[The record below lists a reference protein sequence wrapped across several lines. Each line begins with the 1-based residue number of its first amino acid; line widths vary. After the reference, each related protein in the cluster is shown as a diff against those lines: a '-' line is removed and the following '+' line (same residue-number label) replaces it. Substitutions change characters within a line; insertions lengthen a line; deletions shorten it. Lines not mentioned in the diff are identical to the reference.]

1 MEMDVTVKTKAL
13 KEALKQAG
21 KLIKS
26 KTAPVLSS
34 AKIEA
39 KEGKLTIK
47 TQDEIS
53 RFSISIDAD
62 VKEGTEVLVD
72 PKMMLSIVESF
83 DDDDMF
89 ITKEEDKPLNLQA
102 GWAMTALAVKSTEGY
117 PDFSNEETENI
128 IEMETKT
135 LKEMITRT
143 SFACSTE
150 PNRPLFTGVY
160 MKITDGAVIMAG
172 TNTHYLAVARYKS
185 DTAKEER
192 ELIIPKKF
200 MDDIVTNNI
209 TDDKITI
216 GIHGN
221 MVVFTYDDAEY
232 MVRTIEGKF
241 PDIYKVMPK
250 ETAINVKV
258 QREKLEKS
266 ISRGML
272 FDKDKKTTIMHFKVN
287 EKEIML
293 SSQDETGSIND
304 KVLMQQAEGEDIK
317 IAFNMEY
324 LSKILKWKE
333 EYITIGMNKCLSP
346 TVFKKYGEDEEDKIQ
361 YTYVIT
367 PLRTLETTRFEQ
379 EKQAIQEA
387 KQAEEAQ
394 ETQETP
400 KTQEAAQDAA

>member
-13 KEALKQAG
+13 KEALKQAN
-21 KLIKS
+21 KLIKTN
-26 KTAPVLSS
+26 KNIPVLSS

-53 RFSISIDAD
+53 RFSISIDAE
-62 VKEGTEVLVD
+62 VNEGTEVLVD
-72 PKMMLSIVESF
+72 PKMMLSLVESF
-83 DDDDMF
+83 DDNDMF
-89 ITKEEDKPLNLQA
+89 ITKEDGKPLNLQA

-117 PDFSNEETENI
+117 PDFNNEETENI
-128 IEMETKT
+128 IEMQTKT

-150 PNRPLFTGVY
+150 ESRPLFTGVY

-172 TNTHYLAVARYKS
+172 TNTHFLAVAKYKNENV
-185 DTAKEER
+185 KGEK

-200 MDDIVTNNI
+200 MDDIVSNNI
-209 TDDKITI
+209 TDDKVTI
-216 GIHGN
+216 GIQGN
-221 MVVFTYDDAEY
+221 MVVFTYDNARY

-241 PDIYKVMPK
+241 PDIYRVIPK

-258 QREKLEKS
+258 AREKLEKS
-266 ISRGML
+266 ISRAMI
-272 FDKDKKTTIMHFKVN
+272 FDKDKKTTIMYFKTA

-293 SSQDETGSIND
+293 SSQDEAGSIND

-324 LSKILKWKE
+324 LSKVLKWKE
-333 EYITIGMNKCLSP
+333 EYINIGMNKNLTP
-346 TVFKKYGEDEEDKIQ
+346 AVFKKSGADEEDKID
-361 YTYVIT
+361 YTYVVT
-367 PLRTLETTRFEQ
+367 PLRTVETTRFQQ
-379 EKQAIQEA
+379 EKQAIREA
-387 KQAEEAQ
+387 EQAEQAQ
-394 ETQETP
+394 ETKETA
-400 KTQEAAQDAA
+400 QVEAA